1 MHISEV
7 QKATDR
13 GEFSMRFVAADG
25 EVVRIPRCVCT
36 SYHSKGRTMNVKS
49 CESGEIRKVVRITII
64 EINDEEVYL

>member
-1 MHISEV
+1 
-7 QKATDR
+7 
-13 GEFSMRFVAADG
+13 MRFVAADG

>member
-1 MHISEV
+1 MHISEL
-7 QKATDR
+7 QKATER

-25 EVVRIPRCVCT
+25 EVVRIPHCVCT